1 MNERIS
7 EFISKQTCG
16 TLSCVEGSGT
26 SWCFSFFYS
35 FDEEKKLLFY
45 KSSND
50 TRHSI
55 IIQANPRVSG
65 TVLPDKLNF
74 MAIKGVQFDGMILP
88 AADPL
93 TAQASAHYHKKHPVA
108 LAMPGEVWTIR
119 LDHIKF
125 TDNTLGIGKKL
136 SWERVA
142 DPADKG
148 K

>member
-1 MNERIS
+1 MNERITD
-7 EFISKQTCG
+7 FISKQTCG
-16 TLSCVEGSGT
+16 TLSCVEESGA

-35 FDEEKKLLFY
+35 FDETNNLLFY

-55 IIQANPRVSG
+55 ILHTNPKVSG
-65 TVLPDKLNF
+65 TILPDKLNF
-74 MAIKGVQFDGMILP
+74 MAIKGVQFEGVILSST
-88 AADPL
+88 DSL

-108 LAMPGEVWTIR
+108 LAMSGEVWTIR

-136 SWERVA
+136 NWNRFAAE
-142 DPADKG
+142 
-148 K
+148 